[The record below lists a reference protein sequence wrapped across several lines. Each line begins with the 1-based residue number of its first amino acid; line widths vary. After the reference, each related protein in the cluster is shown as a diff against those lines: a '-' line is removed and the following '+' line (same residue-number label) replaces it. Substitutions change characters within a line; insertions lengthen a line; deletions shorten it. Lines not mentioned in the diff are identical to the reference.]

1 MEMILRI
8 KCIKFYVYKV
18 KPETLKFVVVVFCL
32 VVCLF
37 SFCLLLLLLLLFLL
51 LLLLL
56 FLSNFKL
63 YLAGNNLL
71 SFKWYSFLNYLASAA
86 AIVNEKTLNMS
97 VLLICGRKN
106 LHTVNA
112 RISARGAYLIF

>member
-37 SFCLLLLLLLLFLL
+37 SFCLLLLLLLS

-71 SFKWYSFLNYLASAA
+71 SFK
-86 AIVNEKTLNMS
+86 
-97 VLLICGRKN
+97 
-106 LHTVNA
+106 
-112 RISARGAYLIF
+112 

>member
-1 MEMILRI
+1 MILRI

-37 SFCLLLLLLLLFLL
+37 SFCLLLLLLLLLS

-71 SFKWYSFLNYLASAA
+71 SFK
-86 AIVNEKTLNMS
+86 
-97 VLLICGRKN
+97 
-106 LHTVNA
+106 
-112 RISARGAYLIF
+112 

>member
-1 MEMILRI
+1 MEMSLRI

-37 SFCLLLLLLLLFLL
+37 SFCLLLLLL

-97 VLLICGRKN
+97 VLLICGTKN

>member
-1 MEMILRI
+1 MILRI

-37 SFCLLLLLLLLFLL
+37 SFFLLLLLLLS

-56 FLSNFKL
+56 FLSNLKL

>member
-1 MEMILRI
+1 MILRI

-37 SFCLLLLLLLLFLL
+37 SFCLLLLLLLLLL
-51 LLLLL
+51 SLLLLL

-71 SFKWYSFLNYLASAA
+71 SFK
-86 AIVNEKTLNMS
+86 
-97 VLLICGRKN
+97 
-106 LHTVNA
+106 
-112 RISARGAYLIF
+112 

>member
-37 SFCLLLLLLLLFLL
+37 SFFLLLLLLLS

-56 FLSNFKL
+56 FLSNLKL

-71 SFKWYSFLNYLASAA
+71 SFK
-86 AIVNEKTLNMS
+86 
-97 VLLICGRKN
+97 
-106 LHTVNA
+106 
-112 RISARGAYLIF
+112 

>member
-1 MEMILRI
+1 MILRI

-97 VLLICGRKN
+97 VLLICGTKN

>member
-1 MEMILRI
+1 MILRI

-37 SFCLLLLLLLLFLL
+37 SFCLLLLLLLLLL
-51 LLLLL
+51 SLLLLL

-71 SFKWYSFLNYLASAA
+71 SLK
-86 AIVNEKTLNMS
+86 
-97 VLLICGRKN
+97 
-106 LHTVNA
+106 
-112 RISARGAYLIF
+112 

>member
-1 MEMILRI
+1 MILRI

-37 SFCLLLLLLLLFLL
+37 SFCLLLLLLLLLL
-51 LLLLL
+51 LSLLLLL

-71 SFKWYSFLNYLASAA
+71 SFK
-86 AIVNEKTLNMS
+86 
-97 VLLICGRKN
+97 
-106 LHTVNA
+106 
-112 RISARGAYLIF
+112 